1 MDRFKPE
8 AISNV
13 RHLFFTGKGGVGK
26 TSMACATAVALAD
39 QGRKVLIVSTDP
51 ASNLQD
57 VFGVKLEN
65 KPTEVKE
72 VLNLY
77 AANLDPEQAAKDYRE
92 KMVGPYRGKL
102 PEAAIKS
109 MEEQLSGACTVEI
122 AAFDE
127 FTKLLTDRDMMAQFD
142 HIIFDTAPT
151 GHTLRLLQLP
161 SAWTDFLATNE
172 SGASC
177 LGPLAG
183 LEDKKS
189 LYAKAVEALANN
201 KETLLI
207 LVSRPDKSA
216 LLEAAR
222 AGRELS
228 QIGIN
233 NQQMIINGL
242 FERQSHDE
250 LAMVF
255 EKKQKG
261 ALEEMPSFLHSV
273 PTYYL
278 PLVPFNVTG
287 IEALRDVFK
296 AVNKQELIEVDAHIE
311 ELCPLTDLVTDLE
324 VNGQGVMMTMGKGGV
339 GKTTIAAAIALEL
352 ARRGHKVH
360 LTTTD
365 PADHLS
371 HVLHD
376 KSELIG
382 ELNVSRIDPEV
393 EVARYKHHVL
403 EEAGTDLTEE
413 ELAYMKE
420 DLESPCTEEIAVFR
434 AFANVV
440 AEAEDSFVI
449 IDTAPTGHT
458 LLLLDAAESF
468 HREVER
474 SSGDLPEPVKAL
486 LPKLRD
492 PNNTFV
498 TLVTLPEATPVY
510 EASRL
515 QDDLQRAG
523 ITPFAWIINQSLQ
536 VSKTTD
542 PILKGRAVS
551 EHRWISKVDKEL
563 SSRTA
568 LVPWQKEH
576 VVGEQQLKNLLML
589 SEV

>member
-1 MDRFKPE
+1 MNRLKPE
-8 AISNV
+8 AITNV

-26 TSMACATAVALAD
+26 TSTACATAVALAD
-39 QGRKVLIVSTDP
+39 QGKKVLIVSTDP

-57 VFGVKLEN
+57 VFRVKLEN
-65 KPTEVKE
+65 KPTKVKD
-72 VLNLY
+72 VPNLY

-92 KMVGPYRGKL
+92 KMVGPYRGQL
-102 PEAAIKS
+102 PESALKS

-127 FTKLLTDRDMMAQFD
+127 FTTLLTDDDTVAQFD

-161 SAWTDFLATNE
+161 SAWTDFLATNK

-183 LEDKKS
+183 LENKKA
-189 LYAKAVEALANN
+189 LYAKTVEALANK
-201 KETLLI
+201 KETLLL
-207 LVSRPDKSA
+207 LVSRPDKSS
-216 LLEAAR
+216 LNEAAR

-233 NQQMIINGL
+233 NQQLIINGV

-250 LAMVF
+250 VAVAF
-255 EKKQKG
+255 AKKQED
-261 ALEEMPSFLHSV
+261 ALAEMPPFLHDI
-273 PTYYL
+273 PTHYI
-278 PLVPFNVTG
+278 PLVPFNITG
-287 IEALRDVFK
+287 IDALRDIFNSH
-296 AVNKQELIEVDAHIE
+296 NKQREMDVDVQVE
-311 ELCPLTDLVTDLE
+311 GLCPLAHLVTDLE
-324 VNGQGVMMTMGKGGV
+324 MKGQGVMMTMGKGGV

-352 ARRGHKVH
+352 TRRGHKVH

-371 HVLHD
+371 HVLQGE
-376 KSELIG
+376 SPLIG

-393 EVARYKHHVL
+393 EVARYKQQAL
-403 EEAGTDLTEE
+403 EGVSADLTEE

-492 PNNTFV
+492 PNNTLV

-523 ITPFAWIINQSLQ
+523 ITPFAWVMNQSLQ
-536 VSKTTD
+536 VSKTVD

-551 EHRWISKVDKEL
+551 EHRWMRKVKEL

-568 LVPWQKEH
+568 LVPWQEEQ
-576 VVGEQQLKNLLML
+576 VVGDKQLKKLLTL
-589 SEV
+589 SDV